1 MIDTE
6 KYKIEDDV
14 VWVWKDDPEKQG
26 WVLWEYKECPE
37 DMGGYPVGSDPDK
50 TYEPWIQV
58 LTALV
63 HECEINEKMQAI
75 TDLPL
80 LLAEVKRLRNKLFEA
95 EIHIDPFTDDY
106 TFENDLREIHMTEAQ
121 INAKGAEE

>member
-1 MIDTE
+1 
-6 KYKIEDDV
+6 
-14 VWVWKDDPEKQG
+14 
-26 WVLWEYKECPE
+26 
-37 DMGGYPVGSDPDK
+37 
-50 TYEPWIQV
+50 
-58 LTALV
+58 
-63 HECEINEKMQAI
+63 MQAI

-80 LLAEVKRLRNKLFEA
+80 ILAEVKRLRNKLFEA